1 MPFRFTI
8 MTAARTAWGRE
19 NVTRVTERFLEA
31 GSLYHPGTTHPD
43 WPSTWVEPILHP
55 AATHTNLN
63 PWKLIRKF

>member
-43 WPSTWVEPILHP
+43 LGRAYPTPSCHP
-55 AATHTNLN
+55 H
-63 PWKLIRKF
+63 